1 MRKPY
6 LVFTGEQDKVDEF
19 DSQHVTYD
27 DAIGAAEKAENR
39 GEFAMI
45 VDLRSTVTYGQ
56 GVVYSTT

>member
-6 LVFTGEQDKVDEF
+6 LVFTGEENAVDEF
-19 DSQHVTYD
+19 DSQHATYT
-27 DAIGAAEKAENR
+27 DAVVVAEAAENR

-45 VDLRSTVTYGQ
+45 VDLRSVTQGQ